1 MITMTRPQTDT
12 LDSYSRRSR
21 IVGGHDCW
29 FELVDGAKPGIPAD
43 VDEYDEHIYDDCIFS
58 SSVESHLWHALEQI
72 NHLPEGLMAAHVKE
86 GGSFDLRFET
96 HQERFSIDSLRSN
109 RKARLQ
115 ELARAEILKL
125 ARGGEATGVPAS
137 VDEDTVV
144 VVSFSDSDKSPH
156 GPGDNDHNG
165 ALNVAFVSR
174 DWVWLVTGKTGS
186 C

>member
-12 LDSYSRRSR
+12 LEWHSRRSS
-21 IVGGHDCW
+21 IVD
-29 FELVDGAKPGIPAD
+29 FELVDGVKPEVPAD
-43 VDEYDEHIYDDCIFS
+43 IGEYDEGRYDDCIFS
-58 SSVESHLWHALEQI
+58 SSVEEFLWDALEKQI
-72 NHLPEGLMAAHVKE
+72 KHLPEGLMAAHVRE

-96 HQERFSIDSLRSN
+96 HQKRFSINSLRSN
-109 RKARLQ
+109 REARLQ
-115 ELARAEILKL
+115 ELARAEILEL
-125 ARGGEATGVPAS
+125 ARGGEATGLPAS
-137 VDEDTVV
+137 VDENTVV
-144 VVSFSDSDKSPH
+144 VVSFSDSDKSPY